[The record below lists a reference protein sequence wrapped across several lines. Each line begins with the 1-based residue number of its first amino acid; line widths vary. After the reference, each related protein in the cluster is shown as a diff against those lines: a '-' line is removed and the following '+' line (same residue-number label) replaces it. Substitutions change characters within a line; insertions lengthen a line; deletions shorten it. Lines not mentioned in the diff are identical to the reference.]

1 MKRYAVVCATLV
13 LLTMIGFAGSAQAAW
28 LALPEAESQTAQF
41 DILESTSNQTVL
53 NWSAGSLEL
62 EEGDDGDVQA
72 NLAGVKA
79 DEHVAGA
86 PEFTRL
92 VRLPWGR
99 SGNLHVAGGVVSHIS
114 ADGALLS
121 TVGLDEAPINLEEW
135 VMLGQTGVMRDVTI
149 APLHMAPVK
158 FDEDGSVW
166 VAASLQLVVDT
177 STRME
182 GVSDQEPTR
191 PVSRAF
197 WPIYQE
203 MITDDLDDLGTRLAT
218 TKGTY
223 LIISHSSYVSNL
235 QPFIAW
241 KKQKGYTIDL
251 HEFSGT
257 ISFADIQTLVADKY
271 ETSDPALEFVL
282 LVGDVNRGA
291 DAAIPSSLIQNPD
304 DRYSEEWDVTDWEY
318 ATIEGGDYFPEVFI
332 GRMTAG
338 SPTDVFRIVQRTIA
352 YERNSVNIPLDD
364 PHFETVHLIAANY
377 SEGGAQPLT
386 PVATSEWL
394 AERMRQS
401 WDVPN
406 VLDYFVY
413 QSGQG
418 PDGEDIKAGI
428 NQYGGLFVTYRGW
441 GNAQGWEVPLFTI
454 SDISDLTNVFRL
466 PVLTSF
472 VCNTGDF
479 GNAANPESFGEKWI
493 VAGTPTN
500 PTGAVAVVAPSD
512 LHTQTAYNNSL
523 IAGYYTGV
531 YAEYMGNI
539 SQALLRAKIEL
550 YNNFPLNREDGD
562 KVEFYWH
569 VYHVLGDPELSMWRR
584 APRLMDVTLPSEIT
598 LGQDYLEVS
607 VQGMSGAL
615 PNTYVQVIQGE
626 TLFSGGYTDAAGI
639 AYIPMENLDVSGNVQ
654 VTLTHQDY
662 LPVVENIPVAQ
673 APRFISI
680 ASWDVDAGSD
690 GLVNPDESVDVVVT
704 LTNSGSEAVN
714 GINATISTQNE
725 DLVTITS
732 ASASFGDLGS
742 GASADNG
749 TSAFSFTLNGAAPDG
764 AMIEL
769 DVTITDN
776 ADREWTGKVWIP
788 AGTSAMQF
796 LSASALSGAYE
807 PGGTPS
813 MEFTFENIGSV
824 PAENLTATLLSW
836 DEAVT
841 VTDGVVNNINIAQGE
856 SGPIAPFGLSVNAST
871 YHGRVVR
878 FSMVFTKDGTEVDRM
893 NFSVPLTGA
902 VTTDPFGPDSH
913 GYFIYD
919 DTDTQWDEAP
929 TYTNINLADEDDATL
944 YELHDDENT
953 VVQLPFEFT
962 FYGRAYDEG
971 SPLTVSSNGWISF
984 KEESDYTV
992 NFFRNWGIPSSLG
1005 PTGMIAAFWDDLK
1018 PPLELTTMKVYTWY
1032 DQANGRFIIRWHDAL
1047 NRYLWADGVANPARF
1062 TIVLYDPSVMQTES
1076 GDGVIEIH
1084 YDNVVNV
1091 DQDNNYATV
1100 GLMNRLRNVGLEYT
1114 YGNLY
1119 PASAAPIESERAL
1132 RITTNAPDNLNGV
1145 GERAEDPTSPNDF
1158 VLYQSYPNPFNSATE
1173 IAFDL
1178 PEAGDV
1184 RLSVYNL
1191 LGQEIAVLV
1200 DRPMSAGH
1208 KQVTWQVND
1217 KSLSSGLLLVR
1228 LDAGNKILWSKMMY
1242 VK

>member
-1 MKRYAVVCATLV
+1 MKRYAVACATLV
-13 LLTMIGFAGSAQAAW
+13 LLTLICFAGSAQAAW

-41 DILESTSNQTVL
+41 DVLESTPTQTVL

-62 EEGDDGDVQA
+62 AEGDEGLMQA
-72 NLAGVKA
+72 NIAGVKA
-79 DEHVAGA
+79 DRHVEGA

-99 SGNLHVAGGVVSHIS
+99 SGNLQVVGGVVSHVS
-114 ADGALLS
+114 ADGALLG
-121 TVGLDEAPINLEEW
+121 TVGLDESPINPVDW
-135 VMLGQTGVMRDVTI
+135 VSMGDAGVMRDVTL
-149 APLHMAPVK
+149 APLHMTPVK
-158 FDEDGSVW
+158 FDEDGSAW
-166 VAASLQLVVDT
+166 VAASLQLVVETND
-177 STRME
+177 RLE
-182 GVSDQEPTR
+182 DVSNQEPTR

-223 LIISHSSYVSNL
+223 LIIAHTTYVNNL
-235 QPFIAW
+235 QPFIQW
-241 KKQKGYTIDL
+241 KEQKGYTVEL
-251 HEFSGT
+251 HETTSS
-257 ISFADIQTLVADKY
+257 ISFAQLQNLVADRY
-271 ETSDPALEFVL
+271 ENSDPALEFVL

-304 DRYSEEWDVTDWEY
+304 ERYSEEWDVTDWEY
-318 ATIEGGDYFPEVFI
+318 ANIEGGDYFPEVFI

-338 SPTDVFRIVQRTIA
+338 SPTDVFRIVQRTLA
-352 YERNSVNIPLDD
+352 YEKNSVNIPLDD
-364 PHFETVHLIAANY
+364 PYFETVHLVAANY

-394 AERMRQS
+394 GERMRHTWQI
-401 WDVPN
+401 PN
-406 VLDYFVY
+406 VLEYFVY

-418 PDGEDIKAGI
+418 PNGEDIKSGI
-428 NQYGGLFVTYRGW
+428 NQFGGLFVTYRGW

-479 GNAANPESFGEKWI
+479 GNASNPESFGEKWL
-493 VAGTPTN
+493 VGGTPTN

-550 YNNFPLNREDGD
+550 YNNFPLNRADGD

-584 APRLMDVTLPSEIT
+584 PPRLMEVTLPEEIT
-598 LGQDYLEVS
+598 FGQDFLEVS
-607 VQGMSGAL
+607 VQGMNGAL
-615 PNTYVQVIQGE
+615 PNTYVQLIQGE
-626 TLFSGGYTDAAGI
+626 TLSSGGYTDASGI
-639 AYIPMENLDVSGNVQ
+639 AYIPMEDLDLESDVQ

-662 LPVVENIPVAQ
+662 LPVIETLSVTQ
-673 APRFISI
+673 APRFIGV
-680 ASWDVDAGSD
+680 ASWDVDAGAD
-690 GLVNPDESVDVVVT
+690 GLVNPDESVEVVVT
-704 LTNSGSEAVN
+704 LTNSGTEAVN
-714 GINATISTQNE
+714 GINATISTQNS
-725 DLVTITS
+725 DLVEITS
-732 ASASFGDLGS
+732 SSASYGDLGS
-742 GASADNG
+742 GASADNA
-749 TSAFSFTLNGAAPDG
+749 TSAFTFTLNGSAPDG

-788 AGTSAMQF
+788 VGTSNMNF
-796 LSASALSGAYE
+796 VSATSTSGSFE
-807 PGGTPS
+807 PGSSPS
-813 MEFTFENIGSV
+813 MEFSFENIGSV
-824 PAENLTATLLSW
+824 SADNLTATLLSW

-841 VTDGVVNNINIAQGE
+841 VTDGEVTGVNIA
-856 SGPIAPFGLSVNAST
+856 SGATGAVGNFTVNVNSST

-878 FSMVFTKDGTEVDRM
+878 FSMVFTKDGTEVDRL
-893 NFSVPLTGA
+893 NFSVPLEGA
-902 VTTDPFGPDSH
+902 TTTDPFGPDSH

-929 TYTNINLADEDDATL
+929 TYTAFNIAEDDNSTL
-944 YELHDDENT
+944 YELHDDDNVSVE
-953 VVQLPFEFT
+953 LPFDFM

-1018 PPLELTTMKVYTWY
+1018 PPFGSTTMSVYTRY
-1032 DQANGRFIIRWHDAL
+1032 DQGEGRFIIEWHDAL
-1047 NRYLWADGVANPARF
+1047 NRFLYDQNVSNPAQF
-1062 TIVLYDPSVMQTES
+1062 TVVLYDPSVMQTQS
-1076 GDGVIEIH
+1076 GDGVIEIY

-1091 DQDNNYATV
+1091 DESNNYATV

-1114 YGNLY
+1114 YANLY
-1119 PASAAPIESERAL
+1119 PASAAALENERVL
-1132 RITTNAPDNLNGV
+1132 RMTTNAPDNLNDV
-1145 GERAEDPTSPNDF
+1145 GERADDPTSPNDF

-1178 PEAGDV
+1178 PESGDV

-1191 LGQEIAVLV
+1191 LGQEIAVLI